1 MLPPVLEVYVVWH
14 PADLAGTRI
23 AEQIVQHFHGT
34 TFTGLIGGAVE
45 VFVRSEG
52 WGSTADSPRPIPTPS
67 VGPPNNL
74 AQAQFTAVVPLLG
87 NDLAAAIENGGTW
100 EAFVRRIVDAQ
111 KATPNRVAIFPYRL
125 HARATQGTTLGTIF
139 GSYQAIAASA
149 PEEPHDT
156 AEGLRC
162 RDLSQGLAQFLSGDT
177 ARQLTAFISH
187 TKRSAPGEMGDVQA
201 LIGLVRDVIG
211 TTRLG
216 EFFDASDLQPG
227 TDWSRTLR
235 ESAATSAFLAIRTD
249 LYPTR
254 EWCQK
259 EFLVAKR
266 SGMPIVI
273 LDGIGYAEERG
284 SFLMDHVPRA
294 PIRTDGSE
302 WKRRD
307 VYRALNLL
315 VDECLKRELWK
326 QQCMLAR
333 DRPDLAVSWW
343 APHAPEPLT
352 LIHWLDSAK
361 VAGILPT
368 GDSKLRILHPD
379 PPLGPDE
386 RSVLEEML
394 AFGGMSGKLDVMTPR
409 QLAGRGG

>member
-1 MLPPVLEVYVVWH
+1 
-14 PADLAGTRI
+14 
-23 AEQIVQHFHGT
+23 
-34 TFTGLIGGAVE
+34 
-45 VFVRSEG
+45 
-52 WGSTADSPRPIPTPS
+52 
-67 VGPPNNL
+67 L

-87 NDLAAAIENGGTW
+87 NGLATAVEGGGAW
-100 EAFVRRIVDAQ
+100 RAYVQGIVDAQ
-111 KATPNRVAIFPYRL
+111 QAAPGRVGGFPYRL
-125 HARATQGTTLGTIF
+125 HAPAAQGTVLGTLL
-139 GSYQAIAASA
+139 GGYQTIAANA
-149 PEEPHDT
+149 PQTPHDT
-156 AEGLRC
+156 PQGLRC
-162 RDLSQGLAQFLSGDT
+162 RDLSQGLAQFLSGDLT
-177 ARQLTAFISH
+177 KQLKAFISH
-187 TKRSAPGEMGDVQA
+187 TKRSTSAEMGDVNA
-201 LIGLVRDVIG
+201 LIALVRDVIG

-216 EFFDASDLQPG
+216 EFFDANDLQPG
-227 TDWSRTLR
+227 SDWSHVLQ
-235 ESAATSAFLAIRTD
+235 ENAANSALLALRTD

-259 EFLVAKR
+259 EVLVAKR

-284 SFLMDHVPRA
+284 SFLMDHVPRT
-294 PIRTDGSE
+294 PIRMEGTE

-326 QQCMLAR
+326 QQQILGR
-333 DRPDLAVSWW
+333 ERPDLAISWW

-352 LIHWLDSAK
+352 LVHWLERAK
-361 VAGILPT
+361 RGGHLPRANN
-368 GDSKLRILHPD
+368 KLRILHPD

-394 AFGGMSGKLDVMTPR
+394 ALGGMPGKLDVMTPR

>member
-14 PADLAGTRI
+14 PADVGGREI
-23 AEQIVQHFHGT
+23 ADQIIEHFHGT

-45 VFVRSEG
+45 VFVRSEA
-52 WGSTADSPRPIPTPS
+52 WRSSTDAPRPIPTPGAS
-67 VGPPNNL
+67 PPNNL
-74 AQAQFTAVVPLLG
+74 VQAQFTAIVPLLG
-87 NDLAAAIENGGTW
+87 NALAAAVENGGAW
-100 EAFVRRIVDAQ
+100 KNFVQGIGDGQEAA
-111 KATPNRVAIFPYRL
+111 PSRVGVFPYRL
-125 HARATQGTTLGTIF
+125 HAPAMQGTVLGALLGRFQTI
-139 GSYQAIAASA
+139 SA
-149 PEEPHDT
+149 NAPQMPHDT
-156 AEGLRC
+156 AQGLRC
-162 RDLSQGLAQFLSGDT
+162 RDLSQGLAQFLSGDRS
-177 ARQLTAFISH
+177 RQLKAFISH
-187 TKRSAPGEMGDVQA
+187 TKHSASAEMGDVNA
-201 LIGLVRDVIG
+201 LIALVRDVIR

-216 EFFDASDLQPG
+216 EFFDANDLQPG
-227 TDWSRTLR
+227 SDWSQVLQ
-235 ESAATSAFLAIRTD
+235 ENAANSALLALRTD

-259 EFLVAKR
+259 EVLVAKR

-294 PIRTDGSE
+294 PIRTEGTE

-326 QQCMLAR
+326 QQQLLAR
-333 DRPDLAVSWW
+333 ERPDLAVSWW

-352 LIHWLDSAK
+352 LIHWLETAK
-361 VAGILPT
+361 AGGRLPPRE
-368 GDSKLRILHPD
+368 SKLRILHPD

-394 AFGGMSGKLDVMTPR
+394 AFGGMPGKLDVMTPR

>member
-1 MLPPVLEVYVVWH
+1 LLPPVLEVYVVWH
-14 PADLAGTRI
+14 PADTEGRPI
-23 AEQIVQHFHGT
+23 ADEVIQHFHGT

-52 WGSTADSPRPIPTPS
+52 WRSGSDAPRPIPTPS
-67 VGPPNNL
+67 AGPPNNL
-74 AQAQFTAVVPLLG
+74 AQAQFMAVVPLLG
-87 NDLAAAIENGGTW
+87 NELAAAVEDGGEW
-100 EAFVRRIVDAQ
+100 RAFVRRITEAQ
-111 KATPNRVAIFPYRL
+111 QAAPDRVGVFPYRL
-125 HARATQGTTLGTIF
+125 HTPATQGTVLGALL
-139 GSYQAIAASA
+139 GRYQAIAANV
-149 PEEPHDT
+149 PQMPHDT
-156 AEGLRC
+156 PEGLRC
-162 RDLSQGLAQFLSGDT
+162 RDLSQGLAQFLSGSPT
-177 ARQLTAFISH
+177 RQLKAFISH
-187 TKRSAPGEMGDVQA
+187 TTQAASAEMGDVKA
-201 LIGLVRDVIG
+201 LIALVRNVIG

-216 EFFDASDLQPG
+216 EFIDANDLQPG
-227 TDWSRTLR
+227 TDWSQVLQDNAAN
-235 ESAATSAFLAIRTD
+235 SALLALRTD

-259 EFLVAKR
+259 EILVAKR

-273 LDGIGYAEERG
+273 LDGIGYTEQRG

-294 PIRTDGSE
+294 PIRTEGTE

-326 QQCMLAR
+326 QQQILGAHR
-333 DRPDLAVSWW
+333 TDLAVSWW

-352 LIHWLDSAK
+352 LIHWLENAK
-361 VAGILPT
+361 RGGSLPT

-386 RSVLEEML
+386 RRVLDEML
-394 AFGGMSGKLDVMTPR
+394 AFAGMPGKLDVMTPR

>member
-14 PADLAGTRI
+14 PADADGRPITEEI
-23 AEQIVQHFHGT
+23 IQHFHGT

-52 WGSTADSPRPIPTPS
+52 WRSSTDAPRPIPTPGA
-67 VGPPNNL
+67 GPPNNL

-87 NDLAAAIENGGTW
+87 NALAAAVESGGAW
-100 EAFVRRIVDAQ
+100 RAFVQGIADAE
-111 KATPNRVAIFPYRL
+111 KAAPGRVGVFPYRL
-125 HARATQGTTLGTIF
+125 HPTATQGTVLGTLL
-139 GSYQAIAASA
+139 GRYQTIAANA
-149 PEEPHDT
+149 PQMPHDT
-156 AEGLRC
+156 PQGLRC
-162 RDLSQGLAQFLSGDT
+162 RDLSQGLAQFLSGDP
-177 ARQLTAFISH
+177 ARQLKAFISH
-187 TKRSAPGEMGDVQA
+187 TKHSASAEMGDVKA
-201 LIGLVRDVIG
+201 LIALVRDVIG

-216 EFFDASDLQPG
+216 EFFDANDLQPG
-227 TDWSRTLR
+227 SDWSQVLQ
-235 ESAATSAFLAIRTD
+235 ENAANSALLALRTD

-259 EFLVAKR
+259 EMLIAKR

-294 PIRTDGSE
+294 PIRTEGTE

-326 QQCMLAR
+326 QQQLLGR
-333 DRPDLAVSWW
+333 ERPDLAVSWW

-352 LIHWLDSAK
+352 LIQWLKTAK
-361 VAGILPT
+361 ADGHLPT
-368 GDSKLRILHPD
+368 GESKLRILHPD

-394 AFGGMSGKLDVMTPR
+394 AFGEMLGKLDVMTPR

>member
-14 PADLAGTRI
+14 PEDVGGRAL
-23 AEQIVQHFHGT
+23 AEQIIEHFHGT

-45 VFVRSEG
+45 VYVRSDG
-52 WGSTADSPRPIPTPS
+52 WRSATDAPRPIPTPS
-67 VGPPNNL
+67 CKPPNDL
-74 AQAQFTAVVPLLG
+74 AQAQFTAVVPVLG
-87 NDLAAAIENGGTW
+87 NELAAVVESDGTW
-100 EAFVRRIVDAQ
+100 KAYVQEIVDAQ
-111 KATPNRVAIFPYRL
+111 KATPDRVGIFPYRL
-125 HARATQGTTLGTIF
+125 HAPAIQGTVLGATF
-139 GSYQAIAASA
+139 GNYQAIAANA
-149 PEEPHDT
+149 PQTPHDT

-162 RDLSQGLAQFLSGDT
+162 RDLSQSLAQFLSGDT
-177 ARQLTAFISH
+177 AKQLKAFISH
-187 TKRSAPGEMGDVQA
+187 TKRSASGEMGDVNA
-201 LIGLVRDVIG
+201 LIALVRDVIG

-216 EFFDASDLQPG
+216 EFFDANDLQPG
-227 TDWSRTLR
+227 TDWSRELQDNAAN
-235 ESAATSAFLAIRTD
+235 SALLALRTD

-259 EFLVAKR
+259 EVLVAKR
-266 SGMPIVI
+266 NGMPIVI

-294 PIRTDGSE
+294 PIRTEGTE

-326 QQCMLAR
+326 QQLLLAR
-333 DRPDLAVSWW
+333 DRPNLAVSWW
-343 APHAPEPLT
+343 APHAPEPIT
-352 LIHWLDSAK
+352 LIHWLEGAK
-361 VAGILPT
+361 AAGHLPR

-386 RSVLEEML
+386 RSVLDEML
-394 AFGGMSGKLDVMTPR
+394 AFGGMPGKLDVMTPR